1 MSSTIVGTEH
11 EQLVDSATRFLVDP
25 RSRRDPWEF
34 LARARAAEPVLQT
47 STGVWLV
54 TSYAAANEVLRNDA
68 ILSRREAGLKHV
80 VVEEPEARLIF
91 TSRMLYNDRPEH
103 TRLRRLVSHAFTR
116 GAVVRWEGRL
126 RDLANERLDAAMAAG
141 SMEVVHDYAYP
152 VVEQIITEMLG
163 IRHGDLPLFL
173 RWSAAMTEPPPGGDM
188 ARFRDLATEATH
200 EVAAYVRERIAEHR
214 THPADDLLTKLIGAE
229 DAEDGRLAEHEL
241 IAMTFELIF
250 AGHETTSNFASNGIY
265 CLLRHPQQ
273 FAALQA
279 DRSLL
284 PGALDEMLRYESPA
298 PFPLPRVATEDVVVH
313 GQKVSKGDTVVVALS
328 AANRDPAVF
337 TDPERFDIRRT
348 PNDYI
353 SFGFGA
359 HYCLGHALARIEST
373 EIFNAILDRI
383 PTLRLASEPEWS
395 DHQFFRALTTLPVTW

>member
-1 MSSTIVGTEH
+1 VSSTIVSSEH
-11 EQLVDSATRFLVDP
+11 EELVDGATQFLVDP
-25 RSRRDPWEF
+25 RSRRDAWEF
-34 LARARAAEPVLQT
+34 LARARAAEPVLQ
-47 STGVWLV
+47 SGTGVWLV
-54 TSYAAANEVLRNDA
+54 TGYAAANEVLRNDA

-80 VVEEPEARLIF
+80 IVEDREARLIY

-116 GAVVRWEGRL
+116 AAVVHWEGRV
-126 RDLANERLDAAMAAG
+126 RQLANERLDAMLPTG
-141 SMEVVHDYAYP
+141 RMELVHDYAYP
-152 VVEQIITEMLG
+152 AVEQIITEMLG
-163 IRHGDLPLFL
+163 IRHGDLALFL
-173 RWSAAMTEPPPGGDM
+173 KWSAAMTEPPPGGDVT
-188 ARFRDLATEATH
+188 RFRDVATQATY

-214 THPADDLLTKLIGAE
+214 DHPADDLLTKLIEAE

-250 AGHETTSNFASNGIY
+250 AGHETTSNFVSNGVY
-265 CLLRHPQQ
+265 CLLKHPEQL
-273 FAALQA
+273 AALQA

-284 PGALDEMLRYESPA
+284 SGAIDEMLRYESPA
-298 PFPLPRVATEDVVVH
+298 PFPLPRVATEDVLV
-313 GQKVSKGDTVVVALS
+313 GGRRIAKGDTVVVALS

-337 TDPERFDIRRT
+337 ADPERFDIRRS

-373 EIFNAILDRI
+373 ELLNAILDRV
-383 PTLRLASEPEWS
+383 PTLRSDGDAQWS
-395 DHQFFRALTTLPVTW
+395 DHQFFRSLTTLPVTW